1 MFFSWRKFGVVE
13 ALGGGGYRQDSE
25 PVGES
30 FLDGQGSDLL
40 LPVGSFGDLSSPPPF
55 DASKGGDGVGPK
67 GADEASPR
75 GGAGP

>member
-40 LPVGSFGDLSSPPPF
+40 LPYTQGLSVGN
-55 DASKGGDGVGPK
+55 SKPGVNS
-67 GADEASPR
+67 GATDP
-75 GGAGP
+75 GGARPVAEMLAAV